1 MDFYYGG
8 KYTKRLSPTF
18 LKNIVAKRYREKI
31 KPLIKTID
39 EIADPD
45 EYAFAR
51 ENLIGEIKKLAPI
64 FEVYVQKTP
73 KISQDVFPFV
83 GVLQEFL
90 PDYQINNLNY
100 NKNHMKKFHNSNG
113 EHILIAQMTDE
124 HLINTI
130 HKNLST
136 IAGAI

>member
-1 MDFYYGG
+1 MDFYYGS

-45 EYAFAR
+45 EYTFAR

-64 FEVYVQKTP
+64 FEVYINKTP
-73 KISQDVFPFV
+73 KISQDVFPFM
-83 GVLQEFL
+83 GVLQKFL
-90 PDYQINNLNY
+90 PDYHLNH